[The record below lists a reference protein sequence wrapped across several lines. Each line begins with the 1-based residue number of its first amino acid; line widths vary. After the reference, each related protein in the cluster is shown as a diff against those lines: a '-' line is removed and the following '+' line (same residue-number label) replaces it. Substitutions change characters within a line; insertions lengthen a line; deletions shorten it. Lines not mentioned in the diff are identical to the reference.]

1 MKGDSIPEILKW
13 YSQRVCRNESAEH
26 TIKVTHKHP
35 FTALKIHVSKRT
47 RDLLERCATNKY
59 QLSCRGLTE
68 IKVSLI
74 FHESVLHSYIIQ
86 VVVIQIGFNIW
97 TKLYDAVHYTRQ
109 RMSS

>member
-1 MKGDSIPEILKW
+1 MKGDSIPEILKR

-47 RDLLERCATNKY
+47 RDLLERCASNRY

-68 IKVSLI
+68 IKVKKSKRKVQGVPQSQTAALPRPQEEEETDKSKQAQTEQTYEK
-74 FHESVLHSYIIQ
+74 H
-86 VVVIQIGFNIW
+86 
-97 TKLYDAVHYTRQ
+97 
-109 RMSS
+109 